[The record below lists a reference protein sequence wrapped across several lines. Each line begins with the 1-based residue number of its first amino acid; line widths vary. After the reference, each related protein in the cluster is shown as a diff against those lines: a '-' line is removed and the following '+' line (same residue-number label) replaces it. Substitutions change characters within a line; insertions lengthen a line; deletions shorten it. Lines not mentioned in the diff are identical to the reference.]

1 MITLTDTSTATMNSL
16 ACVTCFAGSMIL
28 FLFIYYNY
36 LLVLLNLGAKVR
48 IFLYRCTT
56 FYCSIPV
63 IYTYLGIILE
73 ASMIFLSDVYR
84 WFPTYEIRRKIINRL
99 CISAVATPISK
110 TMLSFSQTYKNL
122 LKFY

>member
-1 MITLTDTSTATMNSL
+1 
-16 ACVTCFAGSMIL
+16 MIL

-73 ASMIFLSDVYR
+73 ASMIFIYR
-84 WFPTYEIRRKIINRL
+84 CLQMVSYIRN
-99 CISAVATPISK
+99 K
-110 TMLSFSQTYKNL
+110 TKNHKSIMYICSCTSHLKNYAFIFSNL
-122 LKFY
+122 